1 MTIEELQAQVEE
13 LKTSNEAM
21 ANKNKELLAE
31 VKKERQKAKEV
42 DLDAFHAAIDK
53 ADTLESELSKRDGTI
68 KTLQKDFEKVMGDL
82 TKKDAFLNKTIL
94 TDGLGKALL
103 EAGVDAKFLP
113 AAQAMLKEQAK
124 VVQNGDDY
132 SAMIGD
138 VSANDFVKSW
148 IETDG
153 KIFTMV
159 QPDTGAGARGGSGAG
174 GDKTASRTQFD
185 SMSPVDKSSFVKSG
199 GTITQ

>member
-1 MTIEELQAQVEE
+1 MNPEELEALVEE
-13 LKTSNEAM
+13 LKAEKEAM
-21 ANKNKELLAE
+21 AKKNSELLAE
-31 VKKERQKAKEV
+31 VKKERQKSKEI
-42 DLDAFHAAIDK
+42 DADVYH
-53 ADTLESELSKRDGTI
+53 
-68 KTLQKDFEKVMGDL
+68 KTLDELETVKNENAKLQNEVKLKAKDLEKVTGDL

-159 QPDTGAGARGGSGAG
+159 QPDTGAGARGGSQG
-174 GDKTASRTQFD
+174 GGEQKPLTFKERQKAQFE
-185 SMSPVDKSSFVKSG
+185 K
-199 GTITQ
+199 

>member
-1 MTIEELQAQVEE
+1 MNPDEMQAAIDDLKNQVEA
-13 LKTSNEAM
+13 TNA
-21 ANKNKELLAE
+21 KNRELLATNSKL
-31 VKKERQKAKEV
+31 KKQSSEV
-42 DLDAFHAAIDK
+42 DLDAYHGAIDK
-53 ADTLESELSKRDGTI
+53 VDTLEAENAKLNVTI
-68 KTLQKDFEKVMGDL
+68 KTIQKDFEKVSGDL
-82 TKKDAFLNKTIL
+82 SKKDAFLSKTIL

-148 IETDG
+148 VADAG

-159 QPDTGAGARGGSGAG
+159 QPDTGAGARGGSQG
-174 GDKTASRTQFD
+174 GGEQKPLTFKERQKAQFE
-185 SMSPVDKSSFVKSG
+185 K
-199 GTITQ
+199 